1 MPSTPF
7 AMEPVV
13 TPVIAPEI
21 DPARVSA
28 IVAMAWQD
36 NTPFEAIAEQ
46 FGLTEPQ
53 VIALMRTSLKTR
65 SFRLWRT
72 RVRGR
77 KSKHLAL
84 HPKRPA
90 TLHSHTGGR
99 AVDSTTSSDESSDAL
114 SAAPGDFPWPPS
126 PLTRDSL
133 R

>member
-1 MPSTPF
+1 MKKTDASPGLPDTLSE
-7 AMEPVV
+7 AVV
-13 TPVIAPEI
+13 SGII
-21 DPARVSA
+21 
-28 IVAMAWQD
+28 AMAWQD
-36 NTPFEAIAEQ
+36 DTPFEAIAEQ